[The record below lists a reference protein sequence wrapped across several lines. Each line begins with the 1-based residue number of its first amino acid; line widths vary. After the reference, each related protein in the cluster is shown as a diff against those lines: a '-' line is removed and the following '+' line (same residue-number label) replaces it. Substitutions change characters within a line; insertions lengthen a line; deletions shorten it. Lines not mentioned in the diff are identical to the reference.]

1 MASTLLQSRPMR
13 KAAAPRP
20 DTRARILDAA
30 LDVFSEHGFEG
41 SSLQEIADRLDLTKA
56 ALYYYFRSK
65 DELLEALVE
74 PAITGLNEILDSCSG
89 ERDTPARRREFM
101 QQYLDYFLRQ
111 RRLIAYISRDL
122 ATLAH
127 PAISAGNEE
136 RRARVEAMLAG
147 SDLDFNDQVRV
158 TMAFGGIQAAI
169 AQYPDADEKELR
181 EALLNA
187 SEVLLRPRRAT
198 AKKVKA

>member
-1 MASTLLQSRPMR
+1 MR
-13 KAAAPRP
+13 KPAAVRP

-65 DELLEALVE
+65 DELLEALVA
-74 PAITGLNEILDSCSG
+74 PAIAGVEEILDACSG
-89 ERDTPARRREFM
+89 EPDTPARRKEFM
-101 QQYLDYFLRQ
+101 KQYLDYFLRQ

-136 RRARVEAMLAG
+136 RRARMEAILAG

-158 TMAFGGIQAAI
+158 TMAFGGMQAAI
-169 AQYPDADEKELR
+169 AQYPDADEAELR
-181 EALLNA
+181 DALLEA
-187 SEVLLRPRRAT
+187 GAALLKPHRAA
-198 AKKVKA
+198 AKKLRV

>member
-1 MASTLLQSRPMR
+1 MR
-13 KAAAPRP
+13 KPAATRP

-41 SSLQEIADRLDLTKA
+41 SSLQQIADRLDLTKA

-74 PAITGLNEILDSCSG
+74 PAITGLNEILDACSG
-89 ERDTPARRREFM
+89 ERDTPARRKEFLKH
-101 QQYLDYFLRQ
+101 YLDYFLRQ

-127 PAISAGNEE
+127 PALSAGNEE
-136 RRARVEAMLAG
+136 RRTRVEAILAG
-147 SDLDFNDQVRV
+147 SDLDFSDQVRV
-158 TMAFGGIQAAI
+158 TMAFGGMQAAI
-169 AQYPDADEKELR
+169 AQYPDADEAELR
-181 EALLNA
+181 EVLLDA
-187 SEVLLRPRRAT
+187 GAALLRPRRDA
-198 AKKVKA
+198 AKKLKA

>member
-1 MASTLLQSRPMR
+1 MR
-13 KAAAPRP
+13 KPATPRP

-41 SSLQEIADRLDLTKA
+41 SSLQQIADRLDLTKA

-74 PAITGLNEILDSCSG
+74 PAIAGVEEILDACSG
-89 ERDTPARRREFM
+89 EPDTPTRRKEFM
-101 QQYLDYFLRQ
+101 KQYLDYFLRQ

-127 PAISAGNEE
+127 PALRTGSEE
-136 RRARVEAMLAG
+136 RRARMEAILAG
-147 SDLDFNDQVRV
+147 SDLDFSDRVRV
-158 TMAFGGIQAAI
+158 TMAFGGMQAAI
-169 AQYPDADEKELR
+169 AQYPDADEAELR
-181 EALLNA
+181 AALLDA
-187 SEVLLRPRRAT
+187 GAALLRPLRAR
-198 AKKVKA
+198 AKKLSA

>member
-1 MASTLLQSRPMR
+1 MR
-13 KAAAPRP
+13 KPAATRP

-41 SSLQEIADRLDLTKA
+41 SSLQQIADRLDLTKA

-74 PAITGLNEILDSCSG
+74 PAITGVEEILAACSD
-89 ERDTPARRREFM
+89 ERDTPARRKEFM
-101 QQYLDYFLRQ
+101 KQYLDYFLRQ

-127 PAISAGNEE
+127 PAISARNEE
-136 RRARVEAMLAG
+136 RRARIEAILAG
-147 SDLDFNDQVRV
+147 SDLDFSDQVRV
-158 TMAFGGIQAAI
+158 TMAFGGMQAAI
-169 AQYPDADEKELR
+169 ARYPDADEAELR
-181 EALLNA
+181 EALLDA
-187 SEVLLRPRRAT
+187 ATALLRPRT
-198 AKKVKA
+198 AKKLKA

>member
-1 MASTLLQSRPMR
+1 MR
-13 KAAAPRP
+13 KVAATRP

-41 SSLQEIADRLDLTKA
+41 SSLQQIADRLDLTKA

-74 PAITGLNEILDSCSG
+74 PAITGVDEILDACSG
-89 ERDTPARRREFM
+89 ERDTPARRKEFM
-101 QQYLDYFLRQ
+101 KHYLDYFLRQ

-127 PAISAGNEE
+127 PAISSGNEE
-136 RRARVEAMLAG
+136 RRRRVEALLAG
-147 SDLDFNDQVRV
+147 SDLDFSDQVRV
-158 TMAFGGIQAAI
+158 TMAFGGMQAAI
-169 AQYPDADEKELR
+169 AQYPDADESELR
-181 EALLNA
+181 EALLDAA
-187 SEVLLRPRRAT
+187 SILLRPRRAP
-198 AKKVKA
+198 AKKPCVTKAPE

>member
-1 MASTLLQSRPMR
+1 MR
-13 KAAAPRP
+13 RTPAARP

-30 LDVFSEHGFEG
+30 LDVFSEQGFEG
-41 SSLQEIADRLDLTKA
+41 SSLQQIADRLDLTKA

-74 PAITGLNEILDSCSG
+74 PAIRGVEEILDACSG
-89 ERDTPARRREFM
+89 EKDTPARRKEFM
-101 QQYLDYFLRQ
+101 RQYLDYFLRQ

-136 RRARVEAMLAG
+136 RRARMEALLAG
-147 SDLDFNDQVRV
+147 ADLDFSDQVRV
-158 TMAFGGIQAAI
+158 TMAFGGMQAAI
-169 AQYPDADEKELR
+169 AQYPDADETELR
-181 EALLNA
+181 EALLDA
-187 SEVLLRPRRAT
+187 GAALLRPRRAAAT
-198 AKKVKA
+198 SRRG

>member
-1 MASTLLQSRPMR
+1 MRRP
-13 KAAAPRP
+13 APSRP
-20 DTRARILDAA
+20 DTRARILEAA

-41 SSLQEIADRLDLTKA
+41 SSLQEIADRLELTKA

-74 PAITGLNEILDSCSG
+74 PAIAGLNEILEECSG
-89 ERDTPARRREFM
+89 EPDSPARRRQFLKL
-101 QQYLDYFLRQ
+101 YLDYFLRQ

-127 PAISAGNEE
+127 PALSSGNEQ

-147 SDLDFNDQVRV
+147 SDLDFGDRVRI
-158 TMAFGGIQAAI
+158 TMAFGGMQAAI
-169 AQYPDADEKELR
+169 AQYPDADEAELR
-181 EALLNA
+181 EALLDA
-187 SEVLLRPRRAT
+187 GAALLRPRRSV
-198 AKKVKA
+198 AKKLSA

>member
-1 MASTLLQSRPMR
+1 MR
-13 KAAAPRP
+13 KPPTIRP

-41 SSLQEIADRLDLTKA
+41 SSLQQIADRLDLTKA

-74 PAITGLNEILDSCSG
+74 PAISGVNEILDACAG
-89 ERDTPARRREFM
+89 EPDTPARRKEFIK
-101 QQYLDYFLRQ
+101 QYLDYFIRQ
-111 RRLIAYISRDL
+111 RRLIGYISRDL

-136 RRARVEAMLAG
+136 RRARVEAILAG
-147 SDLDFNDQVRV
+147 SDLNFSDKVRV
-158 TMAFGGIQAAI
+158 TMAFGGMQAAI
-169 AQYPDADEKELR
+169 AQYPDADEQELR
-181 EALLNA
+181 EALLEA
-187 SEVLLRPRRAT
+187 GAALLRPLRTT
-198 AKKVKA
+198 AKKLKA

>member
-1 MASTLLQSRPMR
+1 MRRP
-13 KAAAPRP
+13 APSRP

-41 SSLQEIADRLDLTKA
+41 SSLQEIADRLELTKA

-74 PAITGLNEILDSCSG
+74 PAIAGLNEILEECSG
-89 ERDTPARRREFM
+89 EPDSPARRRQFLKL
-101 QQYLDYFLRQ
+101 YLDYFLRQ

-127 PAISAGNEE
+127 PALSSGNEQ

-147 SDLDFNDQVRV
+147 SDLDFGDRVRI
-158 TMAFGGIQAAI
+158 TMAFGGMQAAI
-169 AQYPDADEKELR
+169 AQYPDADEAELR
-181 EALLNA
+181 EALLDA
-187 SEVLLRPRRAT
+187 GAALLRPRRSA
-198 AKKVKA
+198 AKKLSA

>member
-1 MASTLLQSRPMR
+1 MR
-13 KAAAPRP
+13 KAPAVRP

-30 LDVFSEHGFEG
+30 LEVFSEHGFEG
-41 SSLQEIADRLDLTKA
+41 SSLQQIADRLDLTKA

-74 PAITGLNEILDSCSG
+74 PAITGVDEILAACSD
-89 ERDTPARRREFM
+89 ERDTPARRKQFM
-101 QQYLDYFLRQ
+101 KQYLDYFLRQ

-136 RRARVEAMLAG
+136 RRARVEAILAG
-147 SDLDFNDQVRV
+147 SDLDFRDQVRV
-158 TMAFGGIQAAI
+158 AMAFGGMQAAI
-169 AQYPDADEKELR
+169 AQYPDADEAELR
-181 EALLNA
+181 AALLDA
-187 SEVLLRPRRAT
+187 GAALLRPLRAR
-198 AKKVKA
+198 AKKLSA

>member
-1 MASTLLQSRPMR
+1 MR
-13 KAAAPRP
+13 KPPTARP

-41 SSLQEIADRLDLTKA
+41 SSLQQIADRLDLTKA

-65 DELLEALVE
+65 DELLEALVA
-74 PAITGLNEILDSCSG
+74 PAIAGVEEILDACSG
-89 ERDTPARRREFM
+89 EPDTPARRKEFM
-101 QQYLDYFLRQ
+101 KEYLDYFLRQ

-136 RRARVEAMLAG
+136 RRARMEAILAG
-147 SDLDFNDQVRV
+147 SDLDFSDQVRV
-158 TMAFGGIQAAI
+158 TMAFGGIQSAI
-169 AQYPDADEKELR
+169 AQYPDADEAELR
-181 EALLNA
+181 DALLEA
-187 SEVLLRPRRAT
+187 SAALLKPRRAA
-198 AKKVKA
+198 AKKLKT

>member
-1 MASTLLQSRPMR
+1 MRRP
-13 KAAAPRP
+13 APSRP

-41 SSLQEIADRLDLTKA
+41 SSLQEIADRLELTKA

-74 PAITGLNEILDSCSG
+74 PAIAGLNEILEECSG
-89 ERDTPARRREFM
+89 EPDSPARRRRFLKL
-101 QQYLDYFLRQ
+101 YLDYFLRQ

-127 PAISAGNEE
+127 PALSSGNEQ

-147 SDLDFNDQVRV
+147 SDLDFGDRVRI
-158 TMAFGGIQAAI
+158 TMAFGGMQAAI
-169 AQYPDADEKELR
+169 AQYPDADEAELR
-181 EALLNA
+181 EALLDA
-187 SEVLLRPRRAT
+187 GAALLRPRRSA
-198 AKKVKA
+198 AKKLSA